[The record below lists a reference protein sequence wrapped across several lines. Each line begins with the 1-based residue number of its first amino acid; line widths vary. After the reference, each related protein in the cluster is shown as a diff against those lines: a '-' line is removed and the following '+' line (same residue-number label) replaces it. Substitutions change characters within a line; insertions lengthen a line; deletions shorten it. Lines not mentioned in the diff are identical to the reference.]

1 MSIYRRMIDL
11 PTGEAMINEPM
22 TEYLP
27 QVRCTATLKQR
38 LQRVVA
44 DSVSRELADHLRYA
58 TERYVE
64 SEEQRLGL
72 PPFEGYE
79 TPSSHQAQTN

>member
-1 MSIYRRMIDL
+1 
-11 PTGEAMINEPM
+11 MINEPL

-27 QVRCTATLKQR
+27 QVRCTATLKLR
-38 LQRVVA
+38 LQRVAAGSVA
-44 DSVSRELADHLRYA
+44 RELADHIRYA

-72 PPFEGYE
+72 PTIALATSSEQ
-79 TPSSHQAQTN
+79 PS